1 MLTVTEDSMH
11 RYSLIR
17 SSRFPIPHFRFP
29 IPDSL
34 KSTTCVPDRFEKWY
48 SYQKKNHNS

>member
-1 MLTVTEDSMH
+1 MTEDSMH

-17 SSRFPIPHFRFP
+17 SSRFPIPDSRFPIPDSRFP

-48 SYQKKNHNS
+48 S